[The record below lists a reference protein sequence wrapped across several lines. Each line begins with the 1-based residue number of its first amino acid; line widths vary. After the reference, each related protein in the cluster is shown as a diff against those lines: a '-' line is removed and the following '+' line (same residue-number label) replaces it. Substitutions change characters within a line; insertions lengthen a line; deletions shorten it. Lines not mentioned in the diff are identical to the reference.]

1 MSRFDT
7 TIKKMQ
13 DIISDVKKVSDRK
26 AEGKNEETV
35 LKIKAISDKTIDTI
49 NEASV
54 KLKEVVSKISDEKE
68 LNEFLDRVE
77 DKCKQTADYALKK
90 FDEIVPIEEEKK
102 EYVNINNVG
111 DKLPT
116 EKLIEN
122 DNVKNAAKMAT
133 DIKDEIVDFINS
145 PETQEK
151 IKNVKKSALNAADKG
166 LNVILKLL
174 GEDKDE

>member
-13 DIISDVKKVSDRK
+13 DIMSDIKKASDKK
-26 AEGKNEETV
+26 AEGKDEETV
-35 LKIKAISDKTIDTI
+35 LKIKTISDKTIDTI

-54 KLKEVVSKISDEKE
+54 KLKEVVGKISDEKE
-68 LNEFLDRVE
+68 LDDFLSRVE

-90 FDEIVPIEEEKK
+90 LDEIVPVEEKT
-102 EYVNINNVG
+102 EYVKINDVD

-133 DIKDEIVDFINS
+133 DIKDEIIDFINS

-151 IKNVKKSALNAADKG
+151 IKNVKLSALNAADKG
-166 LNVILKLL
+166 LDAILKLL
-174 GEDKDE
+174 GEDKDK

>member
-13 DIISDVKKVSDRK
+13 DIMSDIKKASDKK
-26 AEGKNEETV
+26 AEGKDEETV
-35 LKIKAISDKTIDTI
+35 LKIKTISDKTIDTI

-54 KLKEVVSKISDEKE
+54 KLKEVVGKISDEKE
-68 LNEFLDRVE
+68 LDDFLSRVE

-90 FDEIVPIEEEKK
+90 LDEIVPIEEKT
-102 EYVNINNVG
+102 EYVKINDVD

-133 DIKDEIVDFINS
+133 DIKDEIIDFINS

-151 IKNVKKSALNAADKG
+151 IKNVKLSALNVADKG
-166 LNVILKLL
+166 LDAILKLL
-174 GEDKDE
+174 GEDKDK

>member
-13 DIISDVKKVSDRK
+13 DIMSDIKKASDNK
-26 AEGKNEETV
+26 AEGKDEETV
-35 LKIKAISDKTIDTI
+35 LKIKTISDKTIDTI

-54 KLKEVVSKISDEKE
+54 KLKEVVGKISDEKE
-68 LNEFLDRVE
+68 LDDFLSRVE

-90 FDEIVPIEEEKK
+90 LDEIVPIEEKT
-102 EYVNINNVG
+102 EYVKINDVD

-133 DIKDEIVDFINS
+133 DIKDEIIDFINS

-151 IKNVKKSALNAADKG
+151 IKNVKLSALNVADKG
-166 LNVILKLL
+166 LDAILKLL
-174 GEDKDE
+174 GEDKDK